1 MSQLTRKLF
10 KLFCANKV
18 STPTDNIGVFGSK
31 KAGSSAWSSDPD
43 TIQSAH
49 YLNGWTDA
57 VVSNQAPCM
66 DDMNALQYVFS
77 YMIKYLYQTGVPEW
91 LSTEEYYQY
100 SFVRYNGFVWMSIY
114 NGQNTDTPQDSSDKW
129 RKIALPSI
137 WIAGRSYSTGDLVN
151 YNGKGYKCTVSHT
164 ASSIFELDYYGGKW
178 NDSNPAGTIV
188 QSVSWNL
195 AGTPY
200 GYFDVTG
207 ADAGAEVSQSTYN
220 NLYQVIGTSY
230 NNCINYTD
238 GSTYGNP
245 ASGNFRLPDFR
256 NTFFK
261 NAGSNTRGAGHNATH
276 THSHNRGS
284 TVNLTHSHT
293 YQSNDNANWSIVLPS
308 VQVGGHWYWA
318 SRYINTNVKDG
329 EFVWIVN
336 GASYRTSS
344 TGTKLASLSVP
355 ALNLQTQGSGTTP
368 EPNYYGTKILL
379 KY

>member
-77 YMIKYLYQTGVPEW
+77 YMIKYLYQTGIPEW

-114 NGQNTDTPQDSSDKW
+114 NGQNTDTPQDTSAKW

-137 WIAGRSYSTGDLVN
+137 WIAGTSYSVGDLVS

-164 ASSIFELDYYGGKW
+164 ASSIFELDYYGGNW

-188 QSVSWNL
+188 QSISWNL
-195 AGTPY
+195 AGIPY

-220 NLYQVIGTSY
+220 NLYQVIGTTY
-230 NNCINYTD
+230 NNCVNYTD

-261 NAGSNTRGAGHNATH
+261 NAGNNVRGAGHNASH
-276 THSHNRGS
+276 THSHNFTSSRSLNHYHSLYSYVPYSTSGVIYSLNFRGS
-284 TVNLTHSHT
+284 EYTGVSTWVT
-293 YQSNDNANWSIVLPS
+293 NAGYEM
-308 VQVGGHWYWA
+308 GGINVTNA
-318 SRYINTNVKDG
+318 TALYI
-329 EFVWIVN
+329 
-336 GASYRTSS
+336 
-344 TGTKLASLSVP
+344 P
-355 ALNLQTQGSGTTP
+355 ALNLSAQGSGSTP

>member
-10 KLFCANKV
+10 KIFCANKT

-31 KAGSSAWSSDPD
+31 KAGASAWSSDPD

-77 YMIKYLYQTGVPEW
+77 YMIKYLYQTGIPEW

-100 SFVRYNGFVWMSIY
+100 SFVRYNGYLWMSVY
-114 NGQNTDTPQDSSDKW
+114 NGQNTDTPQDSSAKW
-129 RKIALPSI
+129 RKLALPSI
-137 WIAGRSYSTGDLVN
+137 WISGTAYSVGDLIC

-164 ASSIFELDYYGGKW
+164 ANSIFELDYYGGKW

-188 QSVSWNL
+188 QSISWNL

-207 ADAGAEVSQSTYN
+207 ADAGAEVSQVTYN

-230 NNCINYTD
+230 NNCVNYNTN
-238 GSTYGNP
+238 TQYGNP

-261 NAGSNTRGAGHNATH
+261 NAGSNTRASGHNASH
-276 THSHNRGS
+276 THSHNKTS
-284 TVNLTHSHT
+284 SQNLSHSH
-293 YQSNDNANWSIVLPS
+293 SLPG
-308 VQVGGHWYWA
+308 QVGMSISGYPVQTYELLSGSYHTGRDVFTVPKLKFQIKSA
-318 SRYINTNVKDG
+318 TN
-329 EFVWIVN
+329 
-336 GASYRTSS
+336 S
-344 TGTKLASLSVP
+344 TSLSIG
-355 ALNLQTQGSGTTP
+355 ALSISNQGSGSTP
-368 EPNYYGTKILL
+368 EPNYYGAKILL